1 MEIISKK
8 IILENYQRGFNLITD
23 KIINGLP
30 EISNIKNGILFL
42 FITHTSASLT
52 INENS
57 DYTVRE
63 DLESYFTKSIK
74 EDSTIYKHNLERADD
89 MPAHIKSTLIGNNIH
104 IPIINGK
111 LNLGTWQGIYLC
123 EHRNKKSTRTI
134 NASLLGNQY

>member
-1 MEIISKK
+1 MEITSKK
-8 IILENYQRGFNLITD
+8 IILENYPRGFNLITD

-63 DLESYFTKSIK
+63 DLESYFTKGFPQK
-74 EDSTIYKHNLERADD
+74 PKMYL
-89 MPAHIKSTLIGNNIH
+89 MPKLARVYEHLPPKIH
-104 IPIINGK
+104 LDLKDFDKIMISHK
-111 LNLGTWQGIYLC
+111 
-123 EHRNKKSTRTI
+123 
-134 NASLLGNQY
+134 